1 MAYTQDQYL
10 GFAQQLAPY
19 LSDPTQL
26 MQQAGKL
33 GLGVED
39 VAKAAQTF
47 NPNITAS
54 QIQSYFQPAGP
65 GPRIVLEFK
74 ANDSLADPRN

>member
-33 GLGVED
+33 GLGVEERCFTLSERPY
-39 VAKAAQTF
+39 AKEQYLCPYRRF
-47 NPNITAS
+47 
-54 QIQSYFQPAGP
+54 
-65 GPRIVLEFK
+65 
-74 ANDSLADPRN
+74 DPRE